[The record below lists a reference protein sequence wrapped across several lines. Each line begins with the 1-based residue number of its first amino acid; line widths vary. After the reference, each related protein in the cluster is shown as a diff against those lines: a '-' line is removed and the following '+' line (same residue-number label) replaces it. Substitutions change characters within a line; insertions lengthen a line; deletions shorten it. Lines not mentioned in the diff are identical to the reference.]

1 MKDLRALFRPMTD
14 PEDEKV
20 LVSSATRAFF
30 YLCGAFCVLLFA
42 WSVIGRLDIVS
53 EAQGEV
59 IPRSRVKRIQHLEG
73 GIIREILVREGDAV
87 ALDQPLVVL
96 EATPS
101 ETSVDE
107 LDVRVNSLKV
117 EMVRLEAEQQGL
129 PEPNYPDELRNTC
142 PELVNQS
149 LDHFNSRRKR
159 LDSELMGQD
168 ERIRQREKDVEE
180 ITARLKNT
188 RHSLELLRQ
197 QIAISES
204 LLKDQLTS
212 KYKHLSF
219 LQEESNLVSKV
230 EEDSAA
236 LDRANS
242 ALSAARNE
250 RDRVLNAFQEDVQ
263 ASLKKTQTDLMETSQ
278 RLRKYTDE
286 LQRTVIRSPVAG
298 VVKTLY
304 VVNVGEVVKPGM
316 TIMDVVPAG
325 DTLVIEAHLP
335 IGDIGYVQA
344 GQRAVIKLAS
354 RDARRFGHLEG
365 KVLQVSPDAFT
376 LPSGQTYYRV
386 LVETE
391 ADHFTSGSD
400 RYQLYPGM
408 RVVAGIHIGSRSVLG
423 YILDPF
429 LDSMSRGLHER

>member
-168 ERIRQREKDVEE
+168 ERIR
-180 ITARLKNT
+180 
-188 RHSLELLRQ
+188 
-197 QIAISES
+197 
-204 LLKDQLTS
+204 
-212 KYKHLSF
+212 
-219 LQEESNLVSKV
+219 
-230 EEDSAA
+230 
-236 LDRANS
+236 
-242 ALSAARNE
+242 
-250 RDRVLNAFQEDVQ
+250 
-263 ASLKKTQTDLMETSQ
+263 
-278 RLRKYTDE
+278 
-286 LQRTVIRSPVAG
+286 
-298 VVKTLY
+298 
-304 VVNVGEVVKPGM
+304 
-316 TIMDVVPAG
+316 
-325 DTLVIEAHLP
+325 
-335 IGDIGYVQA
+335 
-344 GQRAVIKLAS
+344 
-354 RDARRFGHLEG
+354 
-365 KVLQVSPDAFT
+365 
-376 LPSGQTYYRV
+376 
-386 LVETE
+386 
-391 ADHFTSGSD
+391 
-400 RYQLYPGM
+400 
-408 RVVAGIHIGSRSVLG
+408 
-423 YILDPF
+423 
-429 LDSMSRGLHER
+429 

>member
-1 MKDLRALFRPMTD
+1 MNLRDLFRPMTD

-20 LVSSATRAFF
+20 LVSGATRAFF
-30 YLCGAFCVLLFA
+30 YLCAAFCVLLFA

-59 IPRSRVKRIQHLEG
+59 IPRSKVKRIQHLEG
-73 GIIREILVREGDAV
+73 GIIREILVREGDTV

-101 ETSVDE
+101 ETSVEE

-117 EMVRLEAEQQGL
+117 EMARLEAEQQGL
-129 PEPNYPDELRNTC
+129 PEPVYPEDIRQKS

-168 ERIRQREKDVEE
+168 EKIHQRAKDVEE
-180 ITARLKNT
+180 ITARLKNS

-219 LQEESNLVSKV
+219 LQEESALVSKI

-236 LDRANS
+236 LDRSNS
-242 ALSAARNE
+242 TLTAARNE
-250 RDRVLNAFQEDVQ
+250 RDRILNAYQEDVQ
-263 ASLKKTQTDLMETSQ
+263 AALKKAQTELMESSQ
-278 RLRKYTDE
+278 RLRKFSDE
-286 LQRTVIRSPVAG
+286 LKRTVVRSPVAG

-304 VVNVGEVVKPGM
+304 VVNVGEVIKPGI
-316 TIMDVVPAG
+316 TIMDIVPAG

-386 LVETE
+386 LVE
-391 ADHFTSGSD
+391 AASDHFSSGDD

-429 LDSMSRGLHER
+429 LDSMSRGLQER

>member
-1 MKDLRALFRPMTD
+1 M
-14 PEDEKV
+14 
-20 LVSSATRAFF
+20 
-30 YLCGAFCVLLFA
+30 LFA
-42 WSVIGRLDIVS
+42 WSVIGRLGIVS

-59 IPRSRVKRIQHLEG
+59 IPRFKVKRIQHLEG
-73 GIIREILVREGDAV
+73 GIIREILVREGDTV
-87 ALDQPLVVL
+87 ALADQPLVVL

-101 ETSVDE
+101 ETSVEE

-117 EMVRLEAEQQGL
+117 EMARLEAEQQGL
-129 PEPNYPDELRNTC
+129 PEPNYPEDIRLKS
-142 PELVNQS
+142 PEVVNQS

-159 LDSELMGQD
+159 LDSELAGQD
-168 ERIRQREKDVEE
+168 EKIHQREKDVEE
-180 ITARLKNT
+180 ITARLKNS

-219 LQEESNLVSKV
+219 LQEESALVSKI

-236 LDRANS
+236 LDRSNS
-242 ALSAARNE
+242 TLTAARNE
-250 RDRVLNAFQEDVQ
+250 RERILNAYQEDVQ
-263 ASLKKTQTDLMETSQ
+263 ASLKKAQTELMESSQ
-278 RLRKYTDE
+278 RLRKFSDE
-286 LQRTVIRSPVAG
+286 LKRTVVRSPVAG

-304 VVNVGEVVKPGM
+304 VVNVGEVIKPGI
-316 TIMDVVPAG
+316 TIMDIVPAG

-344 GQRAVIKLAS
+344 GQREVIKLAS

-386 LVETE
+386 LVET
-391 ADHFTSGSD
+391 ASDHFSSGDD

-408 RVVAGIHIGSRSVLG
+408 QVVAGIYTGSRSVLG

>member
-1 MKDLRALFRPMTD
+1 MNLRDLFRPMTD

-20 LVSSATRAFF
+20 LVSGATRTFF
-30 YLCGAFCVLLFA
+30 YLCAAFCVLLFA

-59 IPRSRVKRIQHLEG
+59 IPRSKVKRIQHLEG
-73 GIIREILVREGDAV
+73 GIIREILVREGDTV

-101 ETSVDE
+101 ETSVEE

-117 EMVRLEAEQQGL
+117 EMARLEAEQQGL
-129 PEPNYPDELRNTC
+129 PEPVYPEDIRQKS

-168 ERIRQREKDVEE
+168 EKIHQRAKDVEE
-180 ITARLKNT
+180 ITARLKNS

-219 LQEESNLVSKV
+219 LQEESALVSKI

-236 LDRANS
+236 LDRSNS
-242 ALSAARNE
+242 TLTAARNE
-250 RDRVLNAFQEDVQ
+250 RDRILNAYQEDVQ
-263 ASLKKTQTDLMETSQ
+263 AALKKAQTELMESSQ
-278 RLRKYTDE
+278 RLRKFSDE
-286 LQRTVIRSPVAG
+286 LKRTVVRSPVAG

-304 VVNVGEVVKPGM
+304 VVNVGEVIKPGI
-316 TIMDVVPAG
+316 TIMDIVPAG

-335 IGDIGYVQA
+335 IGDIGYVQS

-386 LVETE
+386 LVE
-391 ADHFTSGSD
+391 AASDHFSSGDD

-429 LDSMSRGLHER
+429 LDSMSRGLQER